1 MGLFRKKK
9 RDEEFDEVPEL
20 PDLPGDDDFR
30 MPVMSSNI
38 ASPPGLESVEVNSLP
53 SLPEYDGEDRFR
65 QNEIKN
71 AIIRPEARRALL
83 NSLPKGER
91 SLIDAPASRSIE
103 MSELIKRTKKA
114 EPIYVRLDKFETT
127 VQAFEGIRKR
137 IMEIEE
143 LLSKIRDVKSQ
154 EEKELIEW
162 ENEIQVIKARIEA
175 IDRDVFGKLD

>member
-1 MGLFRKKK
+1 MGLFGKKK
-9 RDEEFDEVPEL
+9 RGEEFDEVPEL

-30 MPVMSSNI
+30 MPALSSDI
-38 ASPPGLESVEVNSLP
+38 ASPPGLEEVEVNSLP
-53 SLPEYDGEDRFR
+53 SLPEYGSEDRFR

-71 AIIRPEARRALL
+71 AIIRPEVRRAPLKL
-83 NSLPKGER
+83 LPKAGL
-91 SLIDAPASRSIE
+91 SLIEAPASRSIE

-127 VQAFEGIRKR
+127 VQAFEGIRSR

-143 LLSKIRDVKSQ
+143 LLNKIRDVKSQ
-154 EEKELIEW
+154 EEKELVEW
-162 ENEIQVIKARIEA
+162 ENEIQIIKARIEA